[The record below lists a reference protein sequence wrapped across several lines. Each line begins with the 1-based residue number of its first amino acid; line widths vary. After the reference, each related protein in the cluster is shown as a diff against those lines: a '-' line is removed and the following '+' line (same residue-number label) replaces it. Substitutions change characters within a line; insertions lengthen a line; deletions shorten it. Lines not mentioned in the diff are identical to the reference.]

1 MAPSLSIMRRGE
13 GRDGPTATSST
24 GSKLAGGASP
34 RRTGGRA
41 NGCAKRLQYVQRAG
55 RPAQGPSGRTFAGC
69 PLGLRRGRRSS
80 RSGPTSGAC
89 TGANVGERAQRP
101 GSPPWAAGR
110 LGRPNVRVRRASSKV
125 TNGPKGPESGVGRY
139 CLGPRS
145 VLYGRF
151 WASDSGGSGEFG
163 PIGGSRKVEAVVL
176 YCWRTSKLSGES
188 GTRPT
193 SKACTGA
200 DGSNVT
206 GPTSKGLSSTSVR
219 RTGSVAQLVKGSPVA
234 GVLEGDRPAVVRRGA
249 TSGSCTGGG
258 AMGRGASGGRARA
271 VLLEVESASRCCTG
285 SGGPTAFAGG
295 RRRPFGASSAQRPG
309 RQCWRSTCSK
319 ADGPTSRTCTRGRA
333 DVLEAGQVDGPTSG
347 SGRPAGAL
355 RRRGAGGR
363 AGVLAQRRGPA
374 PGPGVHRGGSARSR
388 ATWTGSPASCSNVTG
403 PAGGRRGRVEAGQG
417 PGGVARVSVGGKAC
431 GRSRAPGRVNVLS
444 CTGATGNVEGPAGP
458 RSWRTCRRSGEPG
471 HVESVNRAGS
481 WRGAV
486 ATSGA
491 LLGRACSKVT
501 GRTGCAAGRGAAT
514 VLASTWSGLRFG
526 VRAAACCRA
535 RWLPVRAGASLKD

>member
-1 MAPSLSIMRRGE
+1 MFSRPGGPLWDVLARPAPGPAVVLCSGQARSVGPAHVRGVLLE
-13 GRDGPTATSST
+13 
-24 GSKLAGGASP
+24 
-34 RRTGGRA
+34 GGRRIPALRA
-41 NGCAKRLQYVQRAG
+41 NS
-55 RPAQGPSGRTFAGC
+55 AQ
-69 PLGLRRGRRSS
+69 
-80 RSGPTSGAC
+80 
-89 TGANVGERAQRP
+89 
-101 GSPPWAAGR
+101 
-110 LGRPNVRVRRASSKV
+110 
-125 TNGPKGPESGVGRY
+125 
-139 CLGPRS
+139 
-145 VLYGRF
+145 
-151 WASDSGGSGEFG
+151 
-163 PIGGSRKVEAVVL
+163 IGGSRKVEAVVL

-355 RRRGAGGR
+355 RGRGAGGR
-363 AGVLAQRRGPA
+363 AGVLANVGVLHQVRRA
-374 PGPGVHRGGSARSR
+374 STVS
-388 ATWTGSPASCSNVTG
+388 TGEHV
-403 PAGGRRGRVEAGQG
+403 
-417 PGGVARVSVGGKAC
+417 
-431 GRSRAPGRVNVLS
+431 
-444 CTGATGNVEGPAGP
+444 GP
-458 RSWRTCRRSGEPG
+458 R
-471 HVESVNRAGS
+471 
-481 WRGAV
+481 
-486 ATSGA
+486 
-491 LLGRACSKVT
+491 
-501 GRTGCAAGRGAAT
+501 
-514 VLASTWSGLRFG
+514 
-526 VRAAACCRA
+526 
-535 RWLPVRAGASLKD
+535 